1 MISVSG
7 VEHRFHMNSGTVFD
21 AQATVGSH
29 GPKQKCLEE
38 KVSNLIKPLKLS
50 GSLFD
55 LYMGPKI
62 GKHPKMDGENNGKP
76 YVLMD

>member
-38 KVSNLIKPLKLS
+38 KVSDLIKPLKLS

-55 LYMGPKI
+55 LYMGVSKNRETPQ
-62 GKHPKMDGENNGKP
+62 NGW
-76 YVLMD
+76 